1 MKQED
6 RLEIVMKIL
15 EFFTRLWHER
25 VGDEIGSFDLIRLL
39 QRDENATN
47 MVDDPMNYISNFIV
61 LVVGGN
67 DTTRNSTSG
76 GVLFLNY
83 FPEEFAQVSADQFL
97 VRSMVSEITR
107 FQTPLSH
114 KRRSYREILNAMGI
128 TLRRVPKSSVGI
140 VQRT

>member
-47 MVDDPMNYISNFIV
+47 MVDNPMNYISNFIV

-76 GVLFLNY
+76 GVLFLND
-83 FPEEFAQVSADQFL
+83 FPEEFAQVNLD
-97 VRSMVSEITR
+97 
-107 FQTPLSH
+107 
-114 KRRSYREILNAMGI
+114 
-128 TLRRVPKSSVGI
+128 
-140 VQRT
+140 